1 MEEECNDVT
10 VKLTF
15 DPWNIKCDDFIFT
28 LLSGISLKSS
38 HIWERCEA
46 TRNLTSDP
54 RKPKI
59 TEFTGTDGRT
69 DNNGRNEPQRLL
81 PPGPLRLQLV
91 VWPLVRIQN
100 AYCTGSRSSAGC
112 LQVTSDAAAAAA
124 VRLFVY
130 PLTNSDG
137 RNIFLQIPALC
148 PLAARSSS
156 RLYLSERNEKQ

>member
-15 DPWNIKCDDFIFT
+15 DLWNIKRDDFIFT

-46 TRNLTSDP
+46 TRNLTFDP
-54 RKPKI
+54 RKPKVSPS
-59 TEFTGTDGRT
+59 EFMGTDRRT
-69 DNNGRNEPQRLL
+69 TRTSPAPGRNEPQRLL
-81 PPGPLRLQLV
+81 PLDPLCLQLV
-91 VWPLVRIQN
+91 VWPLIRIKN

-112 LQVTSDAAAAAA
+112 LHISPDAAA
-124 VRLFVY
+124 VCLFVS

-137 RNIFLQIPALC
+137 RNMFL
-148 PLAARSSS
+148 
-156 RLYLSERNEKQ
+156 